1 MIRILNRAHMKLTI
15 KNLQYGDFGN
25 YRCISKNSLGET
37 EGSIRVYG
45 KRFNYPLA
53 CAQYLEMMIICSKTF
68 SSNFASF
75 SVQFFCCCIFIF
87 FLHFLQ
93 ISFLL
98 SFLILHHLISCNFI
112 GLGVCDIF
120 CTIFVLFLV
129 SLLSRCHLVFFPFIE
144 CILFAI
150 IFLLSSFKHSSLNLF
165 ASAVTTT

>member
-1 MIRILNRAHMKLTI
+1 MKRRDQYASMVSDSTILLHALNILRWWLFVQKLFHQI
-15 KNLQYGDFGN
+15 L
-25 YRCISKNSLGET
+25 R
-37 EGSIRVYG
+37 
-45 KRFNYPLA
+45 RFP
-53 CAQYLEMMIICSKTF
+53 
-68 SSNFASF
+68 F
-75 SVQFFCCCIFIF
+75 SVFVVAFFS
-87 FLHFLQ
+87 LHFLE

-120 CTIFVLFLV
+120 CTFFVLFMV

-165 ASAVTTT
+165 ASAVTTTWMIWL